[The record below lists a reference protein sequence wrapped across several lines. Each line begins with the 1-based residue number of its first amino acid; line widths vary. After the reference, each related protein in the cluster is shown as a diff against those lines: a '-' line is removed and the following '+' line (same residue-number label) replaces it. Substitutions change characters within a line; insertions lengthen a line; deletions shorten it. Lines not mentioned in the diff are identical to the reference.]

1 MRILFIVGKVV
12 FDVYKHIVDFLEKNE
27 IEVDVK
33 KIGPRKPNE
42 TIEEYWRELR
52 YGKGFHKLCRK
63 RNYDFILS
71 TTHSEALIP
80 FYNAVKPKIGF
91 IDIGH
96 DLLDLTPHPFPNY
109 GKSAILTFQKY
120 QYSYSKKLGGRSVFS
135 CRWTKLDMEYDY
147 VDYSMFD
154 IDKYEDAIII
164 GGPGINDIEFINGM
178 DGFNRL
184 WCKTYLPTGKIP
196 TGTKALSEIFCY
208 PRGVKHCCDACKFI
222 ITARSS
228 CYLEALFFGSMP
240 ILFSKDL
247 SSEQP
252 VNDIISKVSLYRQPK
267 FKFNAI
273 TTTNCGYKV
282 DQLRK
287 DPALF
292 EEIRTKLLH
301 EWGLE
306 NYVQLPSVH
315 ETVYNF
321 IKKF

>member
-12 FDVYKHIVDFLEKNE
+12 FDVYEHIVDFLEKNE

-42 TIEEYWRELR
+42 TIYNYWKHLR
-52 YGKGFHKLCRK
+52 YDKSFHDLCRK

-71 TTHSEALIP
+71 TTHSEALTP

-91 IDIGH
+91 IDVGH
-96 DLLDLTPHPFPNY
+96 DLLDLAPQPFPKY
-109 GKSAILTFQKY
+109 GNSAILTFQKY
-120 QYSYSKKLGGRSVFS
+120 QYAYSKKLGGRSVFN
-135 CRWTKLDMEYDY
+135 CRWTKLDMEYDS
-147 VDYSMFD
+147 VDYNTFNVN
-154 IDKYEDAIII
+154 KYEDAIII
-164 GGPGINDIEFINGM
+164 SGPGINDKKFSNGV
-178 DGFNRL
+178 DGFNKL
-184 WCKTYLPTGKIP
+184 WCKKYLPTGPIP
-196 TGTKALSEIFCY
+196 IGTEALPDIFCY
-208 PRGVKHCCDACKFI
+208 PRGVKYCCDACRFI

-228 CYLEALFFGSMP
+228 CCLEALFFGSMP
-240 ILFSKDL
+240 ILVSKDL

-252 VNDIISKVSLYRQPK
+252 VDDMISKVSLYQQPK

-282 DQLRK
+282 DKLRK
-287 DPALF
+287 NPALF
-292 EEIRTKLLH
+292 EEIRIKLLY

-306 NYVQLPSVH
+306 NYIQLPSAH
-315 ETVYNF
+315 ETLCNF